1 MLLIVFDPLLLKLQV
16 HQVSPDDVAELEKAA
31 QREAPE

>member
-16 HQVSPDDVAELEKAA
+16 HQVSPDDAAELEKAA
-31 QREAPE
+31 